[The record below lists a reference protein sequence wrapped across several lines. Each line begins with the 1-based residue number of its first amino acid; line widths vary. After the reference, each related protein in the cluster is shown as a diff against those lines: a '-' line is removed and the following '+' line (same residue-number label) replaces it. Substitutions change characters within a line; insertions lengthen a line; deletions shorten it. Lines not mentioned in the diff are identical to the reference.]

1 MAAPQRTTRRMMA
14 PEVVQTS
21 AMDCGPASLKCL
33 LEGFGVPVSYGRLR
47 EACQTDVDGTS
58 IDTLED
64 VAQQLGLDA
73 EQVML
78 PVDHLLLP
86 GAETLPALVV
96 VTLPSGMTHFVV
108 AWRTVAG
115 FVQVMDPS
123 TGRRWPSRARFLE
136 EVYTHAMPVPAA
148 AWRQFA
154 AGPGFQAALTQRM
167 RALGVGAPRAAA
179 LFAEASASPGWQAL
193 GALDAATRMVSALV
207 EAGALRAGAHTAGV
221 LAGLAARAKAAAD
234 SDGGPVPE
242 GYWSVRP
249 EEDTAEPALRMKGA
263 VLLRVKGLRGPAT
276 EADATEAGAPLSPEL
291 AAALHEPPVRAGR
304 ALWGFL
310 REDGLLTPTALLGAF
325 AATAL
330 GAMVEVLLFRGLF
343 ELGRYLGLFAQRMMA
358 LAALG
363 VFLLTLLML
372 ELPVMAA
379 LQRLGRGLDARLR
392 VAFLAKIP
400 RLGDRYFR
408 SRPTSD
414 MAERAHTLHQLR
426 ALPDLGARVVQTVLG
441 LVVTTAGIAWLDP
454 QSAPAAA
461 AVALLGVTLPLLT
474 QPLIGERDMRFRVH
488 GGALTRFYLDALQG
502 LMAVRTHGAERALR
516 REHESLL
523 VEWAR
528 AGRALQRAVLAV
540 EALQGLASAALT
552 VWLVTRYLD
561 RAGDASGVLLLL
573 FWALS
578 LPAVGQELATLIRQ
592 YPAQRN
598 VALRL
603 LEPLG
608 APDEHGS
615 VAAPVAP
622 LAPRAPDA
630 PAGVSL
636 SLHGV
641 TVRAGGTP
649 SWRGSTSRWRRAPT
663 SRWWARRGRA
673 NRASWGC
680 SWGGTGPPR
689 GRCWSMVKR
698 LTESAS
704 RPCARSRPGS
714 TPPCSSG
721 TARFSTTSATAPRRT
736 RRRRWRPSST
746 TPTSVGCCSACPTGS
761 RACWARA
768 AGSCR
773 GEGQRVRLGRAMM
786 RADARLVILDE
797 PFRGLDRDR
806 RRALLGRARARW
818 RSATML
824 CITHDV
830 GETRQFDRVLV
841 VEGGRVVEDGAPS
854 VLAAREGSRYRA
866 LLDADEAVRHGLWT
880 DRAWRR
886 LRLDAGR
893 LSEAG
898 EADPAAPPPGRP
910 AVSASLGDLLW
921 PASRLGEALEQ
932 LARHGR
938 LSPRAV
944 EMPTPPPGADTVP
957 VGVLDRWVN
966 DGATWLGLEAE
977 AVRLPYADV
986 ADMVRGAGPALL
998 HVPWEGASRLLL
1010 LVGPGR
1016 DRVPV
1021 LGPDGACVGWTQRRY
1036 ARPSAPTW
1044 RRTCA
1049 TTSTPCSPGRACPR
1063 VVGAL
1068 RCARCCGSASGRCP
1082 SPGAGCCACRR
1093 GRAFARRWSPRGC
1106 TVASRPWWARSSRS
1120 TPWPCSGGG
1129 WWATGRWRGGSTG
1142 GCSRAG
1148 PCCCLPSCPCGWCP
1162 CGRQGS

>member
-363 VFLLTLLML
+363 VFLLTLLLL

-528 AGRALQRAVLAV
+528 AGRALQRAVLGV

-615 VAAPVAP
+615 VTAPVAP
-622 LAPRAPDA
+622 LSPRAPDA

-636 SLHGV
+636 SLQGV
-641 TVRAGGTP
+641 TVRAGGHTILEGVDLAVQPGAHVAVVGP
-649 SWRGSTSRWRRAPT
+649 SGAGKSSLVGLLLGWHRAAEGAVLVDGQALDGERLAALRAVTAWVDPAVQLWNRSFLHNLRYGAPEDAPT
-663 SRWWARRGRA
+663 AMAALLDDADLRGVLQRLPDGLQ
-673 NRASWGC
+673 SVLGE
-680 SWGGTGPPR
+680 GGGL
-689 GRCWSMVKR
+689 V
-698 LTESAS
+698 
-704 RPCARSRPGS
+704 
-714 TPPCSSG
+714 SG
-721 TARFSTTSATAPRRT
+721 
-736 RRRRWRPSST
+736 
-746 TPTSVGCCSACPTGS
+746 
-761 RACWARA
+761 
-768 AGSCR
+768 

-830 GETRQFDRVLV
+830 SETRQFDRVLV

-854 VLAAREGSRYRA
+854 ALAAREGSRYRA
-866 LLDADEAVRHGLWT
+866 LLDADGAVRHGLWT

-898 EADPAAPPPGRP
+898 EADPAAPPPG
-910 AVSASLGDLLW
+910 
-921 PASRLGEALEQ
+921 
-932 LARHGR
+932 
-938 LSPRAV
+938 
-944 EMPTPPPGADTVP
+944 
-957 VGVLDRWVN
+957 
-966 DGATWLGLEAE
+966 GL
-977 AVRLPYADV
+977 P
-986 ADMVRGAGPALL
+986 
-998 HVPWEGASRLLL
+998 
-1010 LVGPGR
+1010 
-1016 DRVPV
+1016 
-1021 LGPDGACVGWTQRRY
+1021 
-1036 ARPSAPTW
+1036 
-1044 RRTCA
+1044 
-1049 TTSTPCSPGRACPR
+1049 
-1063 VVGAL
+1063 
-1068 RCARCCGSASGRCP
+1068 
-1082 SPGAGCCACRR
+1082 
-1093 GRAFARRWSPRGC
+1093 
-1106 TVASRPWWARSSRS
+1106 
-1120 TPWPCSGGG
+1120 
-1129 WWATGRWRGGSTG
+1129 
-1142 GCSRAG
+1142 
-1148 PCCCLPSCPCGWCP
+1148 
-1162 CGRQGS
+1162 